1 MNAAA
6 QRLPRP
12 AQRKRAEKHGRD
24 RRLFQER
31 AIYNPAAVLR
41 DSRDNGFSYALWP
54 SQRTW
59 ALVRTS
65 AGVDSDCRGRVG
77 CGGSGLHRAQSAS
90 EVPRSSSADDATLD
104 DWTRKKLRRRI
115 RLLEFFVAVYA
126 LVLVYGLSQTRSGP
140 WLGLI
145 AGMGFNVLMQ
155 VALIKAIRRL
165 RKKLQVATGA
175 DLGSARPE
183 PRT

>member
-1 MNAAA
+1 MGEIADYFRREQYITRRLSFVILGTMAFLTPFGLANA
-6 QRLPRP
+6 
-12 AQRKRAEKHGRD
+12 HGR
-24 RRLFQER
+24 LSAR
-31 AIYNPAAVLR
+31 ALVWILIAAVAWVAVVVV
-41 DSRDNGFSYALWP
+41 YI
-54 SQRTW
+54 
-59 ALVRTS
+59 VR
-65 AGVDSDCRGRVG
+65 
-77 CGGSGLHRAQSAS
+77 RARARF
-90 EVPRSSSADDATLD
+90 PRSSSADDATLD